1 MKRTIRIVLVA
12 TVCILGFTNGSH
24 ALSDEQAISQLKAI
38 NQAYTAIAARVTNSV
53 VTITTK
59 RLEEPAERGRRMPDF
74 FHQFQLPQPEE
85 RESSGLGSGIIMS
98 ADGYVL
104 TNNHVIEKADEITVI
119 MNDNR
124 EYPATLVGRDGLTD
138 VAVVKIEATKLQPL
152 AIGDSDGI
160 RIGEWVLAVGAPL
173 DLRSTVT
180 SGIVSAIGRS
190 LDIIGQELSVEDFIQ
205 VDAAINPG
213 NSGGALVN
221 LDGKLIGVNT
231 AIATRNRG
239 FVGYGFAIPINL
251 ARKVMDDIIAHGEV
265 RRAYLGVGLRTVSAA
280 EADAFGLDRPKGVLI
295 DMVFENTPAE
305 KAEFKHGDIVLEVDG
320 QAVDRP
326 NALQSIIARK
336 HPGDV
341 ATFTIRRKSRE
352 LKLKATLG
360 DIPKDG
366 QTAAASSVE
375 ETAET
380 QGLGLTVSDLTQKTR
395 EAFGLSEDTKGIVV
409 TRVEQGPG
417 RSARFARG
425 DVIFAVRQRG
435 LDLTIETVKDFESAM
450 KELKPGSAAFS
461 VIRKSRSGEDRYL
474 FLTPR
479 IPG

>member
-1 MKRTIRIVLVA
+1 MKRTTI
-12 TVCILGFTNGSH
+12 TILI
-24 ALSDEQAISQLKAI
+24 AAACLLSPAARVNAITDAQAVSQLKAI

-59 RLEEPAERGRRMPDF
+59 RLEEPNKIGRRMPDF

-85 RESSGLGSGIIMS
+85 RESSGLGSGVIMTE
-98 ADGYVL
+98 DGYIL

-124 EYPATLVGRDGLTD
+124 EYPAELVGRDELTD
-138 VAVVKIEATKLQPL
+138 VAVVKIEGETFQPIS
-152 AIGDSDGI
+152 IGDSDGVQ
-160 RIGEWVLAVGAPL
+160 IGEWVLAVGAPL

-251 ARKVMDDIIAHGEV
+251 AKKVMDDIVTHGEV

-295 DMVFENTPAE
+295 DMVFEKTPAE
-305 KAEFKHGDIVLEVDG
+305 KADFRHGDIVLEIDG
-320 QAVDRP
+320 QPVDRP

-341 ATFTIRRKSRE
+341 AEFKVRRKSRDVT
-352 LKLKATLG
+352 LRATLG
-360 DIPKDG
+360 SVPKDSG
-366 QTAAASSVE
+366 SLSALASE
-375 ETAET
+375 EAAET
-380 QGLGLTVSDLTQKTR
+380 KGLGLTVSDLTPQTR
-395 EAFGLSEDTKGIVV
+395 EAFGLSDGTKGIVV
-409 TRVEQGPG
+409 TRVERGPG
-417 RSARFARG
+417 RSAGFARG

-435 LDLTIETVKDFESAM
+435 LDVTVDTVEDFESVLE
-450 KELKPGSAAFS
+450 ELKPGSAAFS
-461 VIRKSRSGEDRYL
+461 VIRKSRTGDDRYL

-479 IPG
+479 IPE